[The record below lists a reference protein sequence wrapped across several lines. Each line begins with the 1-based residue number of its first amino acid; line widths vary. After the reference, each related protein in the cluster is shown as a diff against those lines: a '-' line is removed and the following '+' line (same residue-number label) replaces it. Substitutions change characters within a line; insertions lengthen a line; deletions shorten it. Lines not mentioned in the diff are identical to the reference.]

1 MLENK
6 RKICIIVDE
15 STSLSQKTM
24 LVICMRA
31 AVANN
36 NEVITF
42 FFNIIEVENTSADYI
57 KKAILTDLSKY
68 GLN

>member
-1 MLENK
+1 
-6 RKICIIVDE
+6 
-15 STSLSQKTM
+15 M
-24 LVICMRA
+24 LVIHLS
-31 AVANN
+31 VARTDN

-57 KKAILTDLSKY
+57 KNDILINLSKY